1 MNNLHET
8 IMFISDNQ
16 LKDLFLSSRDSNKIY
31 VQVFLSTKIC
41 FNLLCIKTTY
51 FQFCKMKIWIL
62 WITLY

>member
-1 MNNLHET
+1 MNSLHET

-41 FNLLCIKTTY
+41 FNLLCIHI
-51 FQFCKMKIWIL
+51 M
-62 WITLY
+62 